1 MARTP
6 ARNAVGGLLAV
17 LLCGC
22 GGAQSALAPAGP
34 TAARLATLFWGLTL
48 GALFIWLLVVALA
61 LYAAYFP
68 HRGKQRTR
76 ARRLI
81 VGGGVVFPSVVL
93 TGVLSYSLALLP
105 ELLAPAPEGSLRVE
119 VIGYQW
125 WWEVR
130 YLRAGQQPVV
140 LANEVRVPLGQPV
153 EFELESRDVIHSFWI
168 PALGGKMDM
177 IPGRRTRLRLQADR
191 AGVFRGA
198 CAEYCGTSHALMAFP
213 VVALEPSEF
222 AAWLRAQS
230 ANAHTP
236 SAPNIE
242 RGGRLFLENGC
253 GACHSVRGSEAAG
266 RVGPDLSHVGGRLS
280 LAAGTLSNGRSE
292 LARWLVET
300 ERLKPG
306 VHMPSFGMLPAS
318 DIEAL
323 AAYLESLK

>member
-1 MARTP
+1 M
-6 ARNAVGGLLAV
+6 LAV

>member
-1 MARTP
+1 M
-6 ARNAVGGLLAV
+6 
-17 LLCGC
+17 LCGC